1 MEDFNQHCPLVQF
14 TCELLDNTNLNRAIY
29 QLQHHSGFNMNMIF
43 YLLWLAKSRYGRLTK
58 RQLKTLEGHILVWHQ
73 RVVAELKYTH
83 ALVAN
88 HPDPVAV
95 QIKQALQ
102 TEIMRAHHIEQR
114 LLFDSNIKTHA
125 LRRSPHQ
132 QLADACASLVSY
144 CELKNDLLIPEDQAA
159 FVLLFAFVFNEVER
173 ADIEKQVSQLAEQ
186 FRVFSNQLIQQAL
199 WD

>member
-14 TCELLDNTNLNRAIY
+14 TCELLGKTDLNRAIY

-43 YLLWLAKSRYGRLTK
+43 YLLWLAKSCFGRLTK
-58 RQLKTLEGHILVWHQ
+58 RQLKALEGHILVWHQ
-73 RVVAELKYTH
+73 RVVAELKYTY

-88 HPDPVAV
+88 HPDPIAV

-114 LLFDSNIKTHA
+114 LLFDSNIKTQS
-125 LRRSPHQ
+125 LRRTAHQ

-144 CELKNDLLIPEDQAA
+144 CELKNDFLIPEDKAA
-159 FVLLFAFVFNEVER
+159 FVLLFTFVFNEIER
-173 ADIEKQVSQLAEQ
+173 ADIEKQVSLLADQ
-186 FRVFSNQLIQQAL
+186 FRVVSGQLTQQAL